1 MADVSFS
8 FGYLVSLGLD
18 RFLAKV
24 LGTFG
29 KSYGK
34 CCIEFQCDFV
44 RLR

>member
-8 FGYLVSLGLD
+8 FGYLDSLGLD

-29 KSYGK
+29 KSYGR
-34 CCIEFQCDFV
+34 CCIEFQCEFV
-44 RLR
+44 KLR